1 MLDGLS
7 QWLNLIRKF
16 GLSPKEALETMQS
29 QGKDVAS
36 VLIYLEEILQS
47 YTINIKEK

>member
-1 MLDGLS
+1 MDGLD

-16 GLSPKEALETMQS
+16 GLSPKEALKTMQS

-36 VLIYLEEILQS
+36 VLIYLEEILES
-47 YTINIKEK
+47 FTINIKGK